1 MGCAHHSV
9 AEGDTFQIERFKEW
23 IKGSHKASVIQSSP
37 EEKQTKIQD
46 IVQTDDMIDPR
57 LHVLRMVASHG
68 TVTAAA
74 RAMNYTPSAVSHQ
87 LRALARE
94 LGVTLLVHEGR
105 GVRLTPAAR
114 ILLSHA
120 DELFAR
126 WEQIR
131 GELAATGGEGLGTL
145 RLCGFSTAAAT
156 LLPQVAL
163 RLRAERPD
171 TVVQII
177 EAAPEECFDLL
188 LADKADVAVVVA
200 TSTLPPSMDPRF
212 DQEPLLDDPLDV
224 LLPTQHSLASRSS
237 VDLSETAAEPWIL
250 DRPRSPY
257 HQLVLAACADAGF
270 TPTVAHRA
278 TEWETGAAL
287 VAAGL
292 GISLIP
298 RLARLPAGYPV
309 ARVPL
314 VGDPAPARHI
324 LTGVRNGSAA
334 HPDIALALEALR
346 HTAKRSLLTL
356 GSGPATSPAPPWSSP
371 TEPGPG

>member
-1 MGCAHHSV
+1 
-9 AEGDTFQIERFKEW
+9 
-23 IKGSHKASVIQSSP
+23 
-37 EEKQTKIQD
+37 
-46 IVQTDDMIDPR
+46 MIDPR
-57 LHVLRMVASHG
+57 LHVLRMVASRG

-74 RAMNYTPSAVSHQ
+74 KALNYTPSAVSHQ

-94 LGVTLLVHEGR
+94 LGVTLLVQEGR
-105 GVRLTPAAR
+105 GIRLTPAAR

-120 DELFAR
+120 DELYTR

-131 GELAATGGEGLGTL
+131 AELAATGGEGLGTL
-145 RLCGFSTAAAT
+145 RLCGFSTAAAA

-163 RLRAERPD
+163 QLHAVHPE

-177 EAAPEECFDLL
+177 EADPEECFDLL

-200 TSTLPPSMDPRF
+200 TSSLPPSVDPRF

-224 LLPTQHSLASRSS
+224 LLPADHPLAARGS
-237 VDLSETAAEPWIL
+237 VDLEETAGEPWIL

-270 TPTVAHRA
+270 TPSIAHRA

-314 VGDPAPARHI
+314 SGDPSPARHI
-324 LTGVRNGSAA
+324 LTGVRNGSAG
-334 HPDIALALEALR
+334 HPDIALALDALR
-346 HTAKRSLLTL
+346 SAARRSVLTL
-356 GSGPATSPAPPWSSP
+356 GGGPSQTS
-371 TEPGPG
+371 TPG